1 MSDQNPLFRKAALDK
16 LSSPE
21 RLDVLMQVTSPKGW
35 LALATMGGLL
45 AGVIVWSIIGSIPT
59 RINGQGMLIR
69 GGALREIKAGG
80 TGVIEELTLTQGG
93 TVAINQ
99 LVGRIRR
106 PDVRA
111 GTAETAITAS
121 RLAVEAR
128 ATEAEHRATQGGLRA
143 QILNTEEEIGRT
155 QSQLAKAEEEV
166 GLRRDQFERG
176 LSTRIQVAQA
186 EQQVESVRARIASL
200 QGQIR
205 QNRAQISSLEQ
216 QIRAAALRA
225 SGAQGEVRTSQVQEE
240 MVSQVKSE
248 VAGRIIELRV
258 KPGDA
263 VQPGQT
269 LAIVEPLDGPM
280 QTILYVD
287 SRTARQI
294 RPGMEAQISPTEI
307 RREEFGYIKGTVAE
321 VGAAPVTLQKM
332 QSDLANQALA
342 QEIYGKV
349 APIEIRAEIALD
361 TATPSGF
368 AWSTSEG
375 PPFSISGNSRI
386 NVDVVVDRRPPYTY
400 VIPMIRRTLGAS

>member
-205 QNRAQISSLEQ
+205 QNRAHEP
-216 QIRAAALRA
+216 
-225 SGAQGEVRTSQVQEE
+225 GAGGDG
-240 MVSQVKSE
+240 
-248 VAGRIIELRV
+248 VAG
-258 KPGDA
+258 
-263 VQPGQT
+263 
-269 LAIVEPLDGPM
+269 
-280 QTILYVD
+280 
-287 SRTARQI
+287 
-294 RPGMEAQISPTEI
+294 
-307 RREEFGYIKGTVAE
+307 EERG
-321 VGAAPVTLQKM
+321 
-332 QSDLANQALA
+332 
-342 QEIYGKV
+342 
-349 APIEIRAEIALD
+349 
-361 TATPSGF
+361 
-368 AWSTSEG
+368 
-375 PPFSISGNSRI
+375 
-386 NVDVVVDRRPPYTY
+386 RRPHH
-400 VIPMIRRTLGAS
+400 RTPREAR